1 MQEWATNRLPHM
13 ASSMKTSQVSK
24 QPTPGEGS
32 SNDKGMLATRET
44 YMEENV
50 RLMYLGGTVRI

>member
-13 ASSMKTSQVSK
+13 ASSLKTSQVSK

-32 SNDKGMLATRET
+32 SNDNRILAMRET

-50 RLMYLGGTVRI
+50 RLVYLCGTVRI